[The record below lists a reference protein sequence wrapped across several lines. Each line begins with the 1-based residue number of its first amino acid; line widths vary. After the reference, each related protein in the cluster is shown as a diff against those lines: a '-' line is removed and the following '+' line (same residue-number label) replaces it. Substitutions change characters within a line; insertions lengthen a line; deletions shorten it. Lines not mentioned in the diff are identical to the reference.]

1 MPQMTATVEPL
12 IRLGDT
18 IRLIAHRSDGC
29 TVELRLTED
38 GTRGSTT
45 RAVTSKDGTLVNVS
59 VHSWPLGQE
68 EPVAARET
76 RKAIQIAQNG
86 LAGAGAR

>member
-1 MPQMTATVEPL
+1 
-12 IRLGDT
+12 
-18 IRLIAHRSDGC
+18 
-29 TVELRLTED
+29 
-38 GTRGSTT
+38 
-45 RAVTSKDGTLVNVS
+45 VNVS